1 MFGEMFGQPPHR
13 TAYLGNNAFEPR
25 HRGKRVLDNREID
38 PERQQALGEEGE
50 ILLVVH
56 LPIAAVD
63 KRKRGRLRI
72 GGEKQI
78 EPLARSL
85 AVSEVETSVVFAPH
99 PGTACRPIG
108 NNRVALRDRRR
119 VVVGGIELG
128 TVHSAVQHG
137 AGSGRNSVEVGSHG
151 SLPRVRRQP
160 VEAHADHGGDQR
172 RLIATAPVVTRYFA
186 SRLGLSRAGSDAGS
200 ARHARKRRVKAP
212 KAASWP
218 TRIASGIAIR
228 HSDPRGSTA
237 IPGWL
242 DCNSVMRRCS
252 AAPIFSS
259 GRTYSSGR
267 KRSAGPCRTA
277 SRQRVPR

>member
-25 HRGKRVLDNREID
+25 HRGKRVFDNREID

-63 KRKRGRLRI
+63 KRKRGCLRI

-85 AVSEVETSVVFAPH
+85 AVNEVETSVVFAPH

-137 AGSGRNSVEVGSHG
+137 AGSGRYSVGQSG
-151 SLPRVRRQP
+151 QSRQSATRSAAAGR
-160 VEAHADHGGDQR
+160 AHAGTRVDQR

-200 ARHARKRRVKAP
+200 ATHARKRRVKAP
-212 KAASWP
+212 KAAAWP

-228 HSDPRGSTA
+228 HSAPIVSTA
-237 IPGWL
+237 IPG
-242 DCNSVMRRCS
+242 
-252 AAPIFSS
+252 
-259 GRTYSSGR
+259 
-267 KRSAGPCRTA
+267 
-277 SRQRVPR
+277 